1 MEKKQAHLGLTAYN
15 QNDVL
20 KGRGIIINNSPG
32 NVQYR
37 SIVNAWKRRYV
48 YANRES
54 KPWYSE
60 QIYKQIQDM
69 NPPGRFLKYD
79 KSSARWYII
88 PKKDALHKI
97 RQALRENAR
106 GIMQEPPPQQD
117 VKEDHLLRVEVSFI
131 FIITCT
137 TRTLIKYF
145 HWNHNVCTRK
155 LMKISNARIL
165 GYLTSIGR
173 ERDRIFPYWRT
184 NAKVG
189 IQPQG

>member
-106 GIMQEPPPQQD
+106 GIMQEPPPAAGC
-117 VKEDHLLRVEVSFI
+117 KRGS
-131 FIITCT
+131 
-137 TRTLIKYF
+137 
-145 HWNHNVCTRK
+145 
-155 LMKISNARIL
+155 
-165 GYLTSIGR
+165 LTSCRGEFHIYHHVYYTYFNK
-173 ERDRIFPYWRT
+173 ILPL
-184 NAKVG
+184 K
-189 IQPQG
+189 PQCLYA